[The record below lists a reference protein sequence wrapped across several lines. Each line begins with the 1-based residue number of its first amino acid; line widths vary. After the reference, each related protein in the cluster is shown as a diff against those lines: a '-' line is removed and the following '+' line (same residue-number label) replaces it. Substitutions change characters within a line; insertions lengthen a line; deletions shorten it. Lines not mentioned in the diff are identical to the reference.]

1 MKLRFCVCLRGLVWP
16 SVAQLYIP
24 APLVTPSHQSTLTH
38 AIEDA
43 GLHGLQYIMSEIGHM
58 PHSRLQLCFILR
70 PLNVLRCLCSGYQEK
85 YSKAEANPGAAGEK
99 EII

>member
-38 AIEDA
+38 AREDA
-43 GLHGLQYIMSEIGHM
+43 GLPGPQYIMSEIGHM